1 MTTEP
6 APRPRP
12 GVSEGR
18 AAVIPEPADRVILH
32 VDMDSF
38 FASVEVLDDPSLA
51 GKAVIVG
58 GNGRRGVVAAC
69 TYEARMFG
77 VHSAM
82 PSSVARRLCPHAI
95 FLDGRFHRYVEESR
109 RLHAI
114 LGSFT
119 PLVEGISLDEAFLD
133 VSGAVNLFGDG
144 PTMGH
149 AIRSRVRDEMRLE
162 CAVGVGRSK
171 LMAKLASKAAKPRA
185 TRSGIEP
192 GPGVVEVPGDGELA
206 FLHPM
211 PVRALW
217 GIGPATEKRL
227 LALGVT
233 TVGELAAVPP
243 EALVRYLGAASG
255 QHLSNLSRAIDD
267 RPVVPDQEA
276 KSIGHEETFSTDVW
290 ELVELQRRLARMVD
304 ASATALRRAERAA
317 RTVTVKLRFGDFTQI
332 TRSHTLDGP
341 VDATPAIAAVAS
353 ALLDTVDLARG
364 VRLLGVSL
372 SGLADPGGGTQLRL
386 DLETVGEGAGVNGAP
401 GVADRSTSRAS
412 ERSTERSTARSADR
426 STERSADRSTGPA
439 ASRAASSP
447 VAPVG
452 VDPPTGVRAPAEV
465 LQDAGREAERLQ
477 ATWGSVTDAIDA
489 IRARYGG
496 EAVGPASLVTPDGL
510 RVRKRGDAQWGP
522 TRPER
527 SDDP

>member
-6 APRPRP
+6 R
-12 GVSEGR
+12 SETALTAGD
-18 AAVIPEPADRVILH
+18 AAEDRSPADRVILH

-51 GKAVIVG
+51 GKPVIVG

-82 PSSVARRLCPHAI
+82 PSSVARRLCPDAI

-109 RLHAI
+109 RLHAV
-114 LGSFT
+114 LESYT

-133 VSGAVNLFGDG
+133 VSGAVHLFGDG
-144 PTMGH
+144 STMGH
-149 AIRSRVRDEMRLE
+149 AIRARVRGDMRLE

-185 TRSGIEP
+185 SRSGIEP
-192 GPGVVEVPGDGELA
+192 GPGVVEVPADGELA

-233 TVGELAAVPP
+233 TVGDLAALSP
-243 EALVRYLGAASG
+243 ESLERYLGPAAG
-255 QHLSNLSRAIDD
+255 RHLSELSRAIDD
-267 RPVVPDQEA
+267 RPVVPVQEP
-276 KSIGHEETFSTDVW
+276 KSIGHEETFSTDLW
-290 ELVELQRRLARMVD
+290 EPDELQRRLQRMVD

-341 VDATPAIAAVAS
+341 VDATPAIAAVAG
-353 ALLDTVDLARG
+353 ALLESVDIARG

-372 SGLADPGGGTQLRL
+372 SGLAEPGGGTQLRL
-386 DLETVGEGAGVNGAP
+386 DLEAGEPDPDGVPDPAVPAVVGRPVRSDDGPIGEPTAGA
-401 GVADRSTSRAS
+401 T
-412 ERSTERSTARSADR
+412 
-426 STERSADRSTGPA
+426 
-439 ASRAASSP
+439 
-447 VAPVG
+447 
-452 VDPPTGVRAPAEV
+452 
-465 LQDAGREAERLQ
+465 LQVAGRRAERLQ
-477 ATWGSVTDAIDA
+477 ETWGSVTEAVDA
-489 IRARYGG
+489 IRSRYGG
-496 EAVGPASLVTPDGL
+496 EAVGPASLVTPDGI
-510 RVRKRGDAQWGP
+510 RVRRRGEAQWGP

-527 SDDP
+527 SGQPGTVGDALEKREESADNL

>member
-1 MTTEP
+1 VTTV
-6 APRPRP
+6 P
-12 GVSEGR
+12 GSAAHSTVGSAGDAAGPVEGP
-18 AAVIPEPADRVILH
+18 VDRVILH

-51 GKAVIVG
+51 GKPVIVG
-58 GNGRRGVVAAC
+58 GSGSRGVVAAC

-82 PSSVARRLCPHAI
+82 ASSVARRLCPDAV

-109 RLHAI
+109 RLHAV
-114 LGSFT
+114 LESYT

-133 VSGAVNLFGDG
+133 VSGAVHLFGSG

-149 AIRSRVRDEMRLE
+149 AIREQVRDELRLD
-162 CAVGVGRSK
+162 CSVGVGRSK

-185 TRSGIEP
+185 SRTGIAP
-192 GPGVVEVPGDGELA
+192 GQGVVEVPADGELA

-243 EALVRYLGAASG
+243 ESLERYLGLATG
-255 QHLSNLSRAIDD
+255 RHLSDLSRAIDD

-276 KSIGHEETFSTDVW
+276 KSIGHEETFSSDLW
-290 ELVELQRRLARMVD
+290 ELEELQRRLQRMVD
-304 ASATALRRAERAA
+304 ASATALRKADRAA
-317 RTVTVKLRFGDFTQI
+317 RTVIVKLRFGDFTQI

-353 ALLDTVDLARG
+353 ALLDSVDLTRG

-372 SGLADPGGGTQLRL
+372 SGLAEPGGGTQLRL
-386 DLETVGEGAGVNGAP
+386 DLEPVGEQVSGPVRSDGDGDRTGVGRRTEARRGPCGTPAGRP
-401 GVADRSTSRAS
+401 S
-412 ERSTERSTARSADR
+412 
-426 STERSADRSTGPA
+426 
-439 ASRAASSP
+439 ASRRH
-447 VAPVG
+447 G
-452 VDPPTGVRAPAEV
+452 
-465 LQDAGREAERLQ
+465 GR
-477 ATWGSVTDAIDA
+477 
-489 IRARYGG
+489 
-496 EAVGPASLVTPDGL
+496 
-510 RVRKRGDAQWGP
+510 
-522 TRPER
+522 
-527 SDDP
+527 